1 MLMSKILYTGKSDRG
16 MQRSSNEDAYIAQ
29 SIWDDNHVLGVAI
42 DGVGGYDGG
51 ERAAEIAKETI
62 VAYLKKN
69 INGERLDLLKHAVVE
84 ANNRIEDE
92 RHSKKQFPNMAC
104 VLTACLVEVENKR
117 INMVH
122 VGDTRLYQFYG
133 NALIKLSHD
142 HSLVGYREEI
152 GNLTEEEA
160 MNHPERNLINRLVG
174 DTFHKVDDEDFI
186 EAATFPLLPNSTL
199 LLCSDGLCD
208 MLMSADIA
216 SVLKQNLPQKDKVK
230 ELIRLANNKGGKDN
244 ITVVLIDYIDNHPE
258 NSDIKATKPVN
269 NMNIQ
274 TEKRSKKKAG
284 NFFIIILSML
294 TCIAIGLIGG
304 WFGYERFAIPVEPL
318 QNPVESIV
326 ADKDT
331 IIIELSDTCTVRII
345 GEKLEKDTIIP
356 QQ

>member
-1 MLMSKILYTGKSDRG
+1 MSKILYTGKSDKGKLRTK
-16 MQRSSNEDAYIAQ
+16 NEDAFIAET
-29 SIWDDNHVLGVAI
+29 IWDNNHVLGVAI

-62 VAYLKKN
+62 VDYLKEHP
-69 INGERLDLLKHAVVE
+69 NGERLDLLKHAVLE

-92 RHSKKQFPNMAC
+92 HHTKKQFPNMAC

-160 MNHPERNLINRLVG
+160 MNHPERNLISRLLG
-174 DTFHKVDDEDFI
+174 DKFHEIDDKDFI
-186 EAATFPLLPNSTL
+186 EAATFPLLPSSTL

-208 MLMSADIA
+208 MLTSAEIA
-216 SVLKQNLPQKDKVK
+216 SVLKQNLSQKDKVK
-230 ELIRLANNKGGKDN
+230 ELIRLANDKGGKDN
-244 ITVVLIDYIDNHPE
+244 ITVVLIDFIDNKSE
-258 NSDIKATKPVN
+258 NDDKPVRKYVKD
-269 NMNIQ
+269 MDIQ
-274 TEKRSKKKAG
+274 IEKRSKKKPG
-284 NFFIIILSML
+284 KFFIIFLFTFSGFI
-294 TCIAIGLIGG
+294 IGLIGG
-304 WFGYERFAIPVEPL
+304 WFGHESFSVPVEPI
-318 QNPVESIV
+318 QNPVELTV
-326 ADKDT
+326 AEKDT
-331 IIIELSDTCTVRII
+331 IMIELSDTCTVRII

-356 QQ
+356 LQ